1 MREAWRPVVGYE
13 GLYEVSNLC
22 RLRRIKIIEPTKK
35 KHGYMQVSLVN
46 KNGVR
51 KSFRL
56 HRIVAAA
63 FVPNPEGKPQV
74 NHIDENP
81 ENNRAVNLEWATA
94 EENTNYGSRTAR
106 AAAKNGSKT
115 PVLQIDPV
123 TLKVL
128 AEYPG
133 QSAAAKETGIAVSC
147 INACLRGKQKH
158 AGGYLWEY
166 KYKKIVF

>member
-1 MREAWRPVVGYE
+1 MREKWRPIVGYE
-13 GLYEVSNLC
+13 GLYEVSNLG
-22 RLRRIKIIEPTKK
+22 RVRRVRIIEPAKK
-35 KHGYMQVSLVN
+35 KHGYMQISLVDR
-46 KNGVR
+46 NGVR

-56 HRIVAAA
+56 HRIVASA
-63 FVPNPEGKPQV
+63 FVPNPDSKPQV

-81 ENNRAVNLEWATA
+81 ENNRADNLEWATA

-123 TLKVL
+123 TLKVI

-133 QSAAAKETGIAVSC
+133 QSAAARATGISASC

>member
-1 MREAWRPVVGYE
+1 M
-13 GLYEVSNLC
+13 
-22 RLRRIKIIEPTKK
+22 
-35 KHGYMQVSLVN
+35 
-46 KNGVR
+46 
-51 KSFRL
+51 
-56 HRIVAAA
+56 
-63 FVPNPEGKPQV
+63 
-74 NHIDENP
+74 
-81 ENNRAVNLEWATA
+81 
-94 EENTNYGSRTAR
+94 
-106 AAAKNGSKT
+106 
-115 PVLQIDPV
+115 LQIDPV